1 MILEQYW
8 WPEQGTGRGTQCF
21 DIPEIADLTQ
31 FRMGVDS
38 KICSVTND
46 EILVR
51 GKVITF
57 YSFNCKK
64 MMLWLRQILI
74 VTTLSKNYFQLSYK
88 DPRSG

>member
-46 EILVR
+46 EILAR

-57 YSFNCKK
+57 QYMEYKPFFIY
-64 MMLWLRQILI
+64 QI
-74 VTTLSKNYFQLSYK
+74 K
-88 DPRSG
+88 

>member
-46 EILVR
+46 EILAR
-51 GKVITF
+51 GKVITLTENIKI
-57 YSFNCKK
+57 Y
-64 MMLWLRQILI
+64 QILSHLHHSPIHLI
-74 VTTLSKNYFQLSYK
+74 VIM
-88 DPRSG
+88 P